1 MAAEWP
7 PANPA
12 HVVDRT
18 KVWIVLAAPFAV
30 LVLASLSSW
39 PWRALEWP
47 GIVGTLTPPS
57 IFLLAV
63 VVAGAM
69 YALQRRLP
77 LGMIT
82 WVPAGQGAIV
92 LLTTSFVADAREP
105 FVGIAIILAYV
116 VLYLIVLGLAMV
128 VAGTSVSLAVAF
140 VAFFVLTQATRFPL
154 FGIDAQNP
162 IGWSAPLTVFAFL
175 LASAE
180 VAFLAWL
187 ARRLLEAP
195 DEEASRVTLAIVI
208 FTFAHGLIAAW
219 EDPVLRG
226 ELSFI
231 EVIEQFF
238 RWFVLVGIQIGMAWG
253 LLRLRR
259 SWSSEPWW
267 AEPRP
272 PKSKETPIEEPK
284 PIRTRAV
291 IAARPPP
298 RRHRRRR

>member
-18 KVWIVLAAPFAV
+18 RVWIVLAAPFAV

-39 PWRALEWP
+39 PWHALEWP

-57 IFLLAV
+57 VFLLAV

-92 LLTTSFVADAREP
+92 LLTTSFVADATEP

-154 FGIDAQNP
+154 FGIDAQNA

-195 DEEASRVTLAIVI
+195 DEEASRVTLAIVV

-219 EDPVLRG
+219 EDPLLRG

-272 PKSKETPIEEPK
+272 PKSKETPIEESK

-298 RRHRRRR
+298 RRRRRRR